1 MIDSQE
7 YKDFINTLLKRG
19 SKPHHIS
26 HCYGSRDA
34 WKWVRKNKWKAL
46 KGNTID
52 KLEYSRIVNEVNKI
66 LLENLLEGHEIE
78 LPYQM
83 GSLRLSS
90 LPARVAIE
98 GGEIETNY
106 RTDWMKI
113 LPLWFKD
120 EEMRNSHK
128 RVKRVA
134 KRIYFIRYIKTKARF
149 ANKRFYLFRCNRSV
163 VKKLGKMIDKRKV
176 LAEPVEYVG

>member
-1 MIDSQE
+1 MDEYQE
-7 YKDFINTLLKRG
+7 FLGKLQKRG
-19 SKPHHIS
+19 SKPHKVN
-26 HCYGSRDA
+26 HCLGSRDA
-34 WKWVRKNKWKAL
+34 FMWVRRHRWEATGGKS
-46 KGNTID
+46 ID
-52 KLEYSRIVNEVNKI
+52 KLLYSQIISEIHRELVEM
-66 LLENLLEGHEIE
+66 LLEGHDVEFPYRMGNLILTRTPAKVFYEDGE
-78 LPYQM
+78 LK
-83 GSLRLSS
+83 
-90 LPARVAIE
+90 
-98 GGEIETNY
+98 TNY
-106 RTDWMKI
+106 RTDWMKT